1 MSNKFSKYSSNNVNN
16 ESGGLD
22 AFSSTPQTGGDK
34 FSKYSSAG
42 SNVSSKFNEPEPEK
56 ESYLKRLGSSLM
68 SQREEA
74 QAEDAK
80 AKDSSKQ
87 AFQDGDYI
95 KGIGNQLRRGIRAG
109 SNVLNV
115 MMSPISESGLVQ
127 KTVGGAIDIAKK
139 IPGTRELIEGI
150 PSAVA
155 GVEKT
160 FGKEGAKDIGDIVNM
175 GSMFLGGKAA
185 TVGANSVKKP
195 VSRAL
200 FKGGQAIKESGEAS
214 LSANRKKLV
223 EDLVTVDKP
232 KMRDKVEDAI
242 KRTDIKRGFLGKEVV
257 TDLKT
262 FSKKA
267 ADELSKIPEIKP
279 GLINQEY
286 LNIVTDNITKR
297 AGELVSHISKNN
309 FEVVN
314 PGSLISKFDD
324 LLERSIKNK
333 GLVEAKSH
341 LVNIAEKAK
350 ELWLNS
356 EKTRLGAHN
365 TRVALD
371 KYIKDTVPKFFDDKV
386 LEKSVDSMVKDIR
399 KSFNNI
405 VDDYGSDAFAKNLRE
420 IQSNLYKAQE
430 IIGPK
435 AAAQSKTPIGRVWQ
449 KVAKVLKLRNAL
461 TQTLAGAVGIG
472 GLGAAAIFAP
482 ALLGGGIAAGLIAG
496 TIKLAKNPQIRIQM
510 GKAFQEISGFLSKS
524 ERAEMVRDLKE
535 VGLSDEEIF
544 GVGVRS
550 TNPQPPTPKRIN
562 DFMNEPY
569 TPTDKL
575 PTINVDEIPRPRS
588 QSGLPSV
595 DYGDTNLE
603 GNIYQGLDRVKQKNK
618 LMDFMN
624 NEPYTPTRNLPTI
637 DAGPKLPRPKPK
649 DNNLPIIHW

>member
-80 AKDSSKQ
+80 AKASSKQ
-87 AFQDGDYI
+87 AFQEGDYI

-223 EDLVTVDKP
+223 EDLVTVDAP
-232 KMRDKVEDAI
+232 KIGARVEDAV
-242 KRTDIKRGFLGKEVV
+242 KRTDVKKGLFGKSAV
-257 TDLKT
+257 TELKANA
-262 FSKKA
+262 KA
-267 ADELSKIPEIKP
+267 AANELSKIPEIKP
-279 GLINQEY
+279 GMLFQDY

-314 PGSLISKFDD
+314 PGRLISKFDD
-324 LLERSIKNK
+324 LLEKSIKNK

-405 VDDYGSDAFAKNLRE
+405 VDDYGSDTLAKNLRG

-430 IIGPK
+430 IIAVK
-435 AAAQSKTPIGRVWQ
+435 AANQAKTPAARFWQ
-449 KVAKVLKLRNAL
+449 KVNRVVKKRNTAIQAL
-461 TQTLAGAVGIG
+461 SGASAQG
-472 GLGAAAIFAP
+472 GLGAAALFAP
-482 ALLGGGIAAGLIAG
+482 FITIGIIIQGVATGAIRLA
-496 TIKLAKNPQIRIQM
+496 TNPQLRIKL
-510 GKAFQEISGFLSKS
+510 GEAFQKASGLLSKTEKDS
-524 ERAEMVRDLKE
+524 MVRDLKE
-535 VGLSDEEIF
+535 MGLSDEEIF

-624 NEPYTPTRNLPTI
+624 NEPYIPTDKLPTI
-637 DAGPKLPRPKPK
+637 DAGRIPRPKPK